1 MRREDLISKGYTE
14 EQATELLNL
23 FHAENNEMKSNNA
36 QLQKDLNIANQTIT
50 ELNKAQVQLKELQQ
64 AQMTDQQKLD
74 AMKAETE
81 KNLAMSK
88 KIVSKAQAKT
98 IFAEIGGIDDAIL
111 DTLVSE
117 DLTQTEANAK
127 ALVEMI
133 KSRDEAT
140 AKKTKE
146 DLANLNVLPNPSNVN
161 GGNKGDSQMTKE
173 EFNKLTRE
181 EKTKIFKEDKALW
194 DKMTK

>member
-23 FHAENNEMKSNNA
+23 FHAENNEIKANNT
-36 QLQKDLNIANQTIT
+36 QLQKDLNIANTTIA
-50 ELNKAQVQLKELQQ
+50 ELNKVQTAFKELQQ
-64 AQMTDQQKLD
+64 SQMTEQEKLA

-81 KNLAMSK
+81 KNLAESK

-117 DLTQTEANAK
+117 DLQQTEANAK
-127 ALVEMI
+127 ALVDLI
-133 KSRDEAT
+133 KSRDAAT

-146 DLANLNVLPNPSNVN
+146 ELANINVLPNPSNVQK
-161 GGNKGDSQMTKE
+161 GGDDNATMTKE
-173 EFNKLTRE
+173 DFNKLSRE
-181 EKTKIFKEDKALW
+181 ERTKIFKENKELW